1 MLKIAIAL
9 ITIASLAGCGTTAV
23 GLKYQAPAGL
33 SRAAASAPATLVGS
47 FDDKRGE
54 PATWLGAIR
63 GGFGNPLKNLESDRP
78 VAEVVQAAF
87 ADGLKARGVPVVASA
102 GARQLRGVIKK
113 LECNQLLSREST
125 VEIELS
131 VLDASGRVLATRS
144 FKSTKSEV
152 SLMSSGVFASVDDLR
167 TQLELTLRAT
177 VDQAFNDRQLRAAMQ
192 I

>member
-1 MLKIAIAL
+1 MQKIALAL
-9 ITIASLAGCGTTAV
+9 IAVVSLAGCGTTAV

-87 ADGLKARGVPVVASA
+87 VDGLKARGVPVVASSA
-102 GARQLRGVIKK
+102 TRQLRGVVKK
-113 LECNQLLSREST
+113 LECNQLISREST
-125 VEIELS
+125 VEIEVS
-131 VLDASGRVLATRS
+131 VLDAGGKPLFTRS
-144 FKSTKSEV
+144 FTATKSEV
-152 SLMSSGVFASVDDLR
+152 SLLSSGVFASVDDLR
-167 TQLELTLRAT
+167 KQLELTLREA
-177 VDQAFNDRQLRAAMQ
+177 VDQALSNPQLRAAMQ